1 MSKNDLV
8 VRENEAKALIS
19 QRQKQIS
26 LLVGDDKIKASKFMS
41 ALVQLSQNKNLI
53 DCKVDSVVDVGF
65 QIVQAGL
72 NPNPLFGQAY
82 VVPFKLKSGF
92 TVAQLQIGYKGW
104 IQLGYRAGWKFKAIP
119 VYKCDDFKYAFGG
132 FEDDISLTPDYDS
145 RNEEDGNWV
154 FKNLV
159 GVIVYAKD
167 KNDYIVTEFVP
178 FGKLEKIR
186 LKSQNQVKDK
196 LQHIWLE
203 WAEEMYKAKSLK
215 YVITRLPIQ
224 DEIILETIL
233 NEDGTYR
240 VDVPNIEKQE
250 PKQQNINDIN
260 ALALPTAKQE
270 ESKDIEIDFVPDSLP
285 APKERLRQEL
295 IKRGLTEEETGKWLY
310 NKSDDVYVSYLN
322 DPASIDTILEEIQG
336 F

>member
-1 MSKNDLV
+1 MSANEV
-8 VRENEAKALIS
+8 ISREDEAKALIS
-19 QRQKQIS
+19 QKQKQIS

-41 ALVQLSQNKNLI
+41 ALVQLSQNKNLK
-53 DCKVDSVVDVGF
+53 DCKVDSIVDVGF
-65 QIVQAGL
+65 QIIQAGL

-92 TVAQLQIGYKGW
+92 TMAQLQIGYKGW

-132 FEDDISLTPDYDS
+132 FEDDISLIPDYDS
-145 RNEEDGNWV
+145 RNEEDGDWV
-154 FKNLV
+154 FKNLL

-224 DEIILETIL
+224 DEIILEAIL
-233 NEDGTYR
+233 NEDGVYR
-240 VDVPNIEKQE
+240 VDIPNNTQKQE

-260 ALALPTAKQE
+260 ALALPKQE
-270 ESKDIEIDFVPDSLP
+270 ENKDIAGDIVPNSSKS
-285 APKERLRQEL
+285 PKELLRQEL
-295 IKRGLTEEETGKWLY
+295 LNRGATDEEAGKWLY
-310 NKSDDVYVSYLN
+310 NKKDDVLLQYLN
-322 DPASIDTILEEIQG
+322 DPASIDNIIMDMKG